1 MAHEDTQE
9 ADRARRDT
17 ISDALRRAARRHR
30 DRTALSFAERHWSFA
45 ALDRAADRVAAGLL
59 AAGLSRGDRL
69 GALGRNSDAYL
80 ILWLAC
86 ARAGIIHVPINYALT
101 GRELRYV
108 VEQSGAACLIVDPAL
123 AGNAREA
130 LAPLPRRGS
139 APCSAAPAS
148 TCCTSPGTAAPPSRS
163 RSPSPRTTWC
173 SSSTPRA
180 PRRRRRAR

>member
-1 MAHEDTQE
+1 MAHEDMQE

-17 ISDALRRAARRHR
+17 ISDALRRAARRYR
-30 DRTALSFAERHWSFA
+30 DRNALSFADRRWSFT

-86 ARAGIIHVPINYALT
+86 ARAGIIHVPVNYALT

-108 VEQSGAACLIVDPAL
+108 VEQSGAAA
-123 AGNAREA
+123 
-130 LAPLPRRGS
+130 
-139 APCSAAPAS
+139 
-148 TCCTSPGTAAPPSRS
+148 
-163 RSPSPRTTWC
+163 
-173 SSSTPRA
+173 
-180 PRRRRRAR
+180 